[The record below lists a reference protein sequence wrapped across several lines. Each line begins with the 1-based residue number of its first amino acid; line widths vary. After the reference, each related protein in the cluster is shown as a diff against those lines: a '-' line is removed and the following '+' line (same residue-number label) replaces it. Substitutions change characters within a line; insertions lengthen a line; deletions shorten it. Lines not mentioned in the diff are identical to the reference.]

1 MKTNLKAVFLILLVW
16 LCGAVSTFADD
27 TLNNKSITDLH
38 GLGLSDAVIIDKI
51 KTSKCSFDTSVDAL
65 KALKS
70 AGISGDVMGAMI
82 VASSPAPAAAATA
95 ATPAPAPAA
104 AAPAPLGDPN
114 DPNAMHE
121 PGIWV
126 LEDGKKMTKLE
137 PSVITK
143 LESGG
148 GAIWGMAWGAT
159 AKSRADLNG
168 AAATLQLGQRKP
180 VFYFY
185 FDPSGAS
192 ATSPAEFV
200 LAQMEVRKKD
210 DERRMVVGQMN
221 AYSGSK
227 TGPDQ
232 KDVRKVTFDRISP
245 GIYKV
250 TPAADLADG
259 EYAFYY
265 AGSAPVVG
273 YYFVMGAGGKLFDF
287 GIKGG
292 K

>member
-1 MKTNLKAVFLILLVW
+1 MATTDEGSFDRIYKINRIFNGQECILRLQRGALSSMLGVLSSIIKAWCMKTNLKAVFLILLVW

-121 PGIWV
+121 QGIWR
-126 LEDGKKMTKLE
+126 T
-137 PSVITK
+137 
-143 LESGG
+143 
-148 GAIWGMAWGAT
+148 
-159 AKSRADLNG
+159 
-168 AAATLQLGQRKP
+168 
-180 VFYFY
+180 
-185 FDPSGAS
+185 
-192 ATSPAEFV
+192 
-200 LAQMEVRKKD
+200 VR
-210 DERRMVVGQMN
+210 R
-221 AYSGSK
+221 
-227 TGPDQ
+227 
-232 KDVRKVTFDRISP
+232 
-245 GIYKV
+245 
-250 TPAADLADG
+250 
-259 EYAFYY
+259 
-265 AGSAPVVG
+265 
-273 YYFVMGAGGKLFDF
+273 
-287 GIKGG
+287 
-292 K
+292 